1 MHVGVTCYR
10 GSVVPQRVC
19 RWRIE
24 HVIVTISTVDESFR
38 TYLNYLRHLKQLLQ
52 LETPDKA
59 VESVVESKAFSR
71 IQGGRVADDN
81 LRVLGQLVRNAWF
94 TEALIDLAGSNP
106 DLLPY
111 ANNWA
116 PIQFYY
122 VIYLTVR
129 ALMLAKGQHVSADHT
144 STLNA
149 LVTELRLRPQLFPP
163 PLRALC
169 TGDPDAGPISLE
181 GFVGVPNLQAFSTLS
196 ERSDPWASLATFLK
210 TTRRRDLARRIA
222 DWKSRNDRQ
231 RISRQQRSEVA
242 EALPPTSVFHAV
254 YRLRVRSNYVGA
266 DDFLRSMPDRHAA
279 ARYNEALR
287 AVGWRVMLSLELLIA
302 RYLGKRRYQEIL
314 DGFVKLER
322 GDAGSGLAP
331 ERARAFLSAW

>member
-1 MHVGVTCYR
+1 M
-10 GSVVPQRVC
+10 
-19 RWRIE
+19 E

-52 LETPDKA
+52 LDAPDKA
-59 VESVVESKAFSR
+59 VESIVQSKAFAR
-71 IQGGRVADDN
+71 IQGGRVTEEN

-111 ANNWA
+111 ANHWA

-122 VIYLTVR
+122 VIYLAVR
-129 ALMLAKGQHVSADHT
+129 GLMLAKGQHVNADHT

-149 LVTELRLRPQLFPP
+149 LVTELRLRPELFPP

-169 TGDPDAGPISLE
+169 TGDPDAEPISLE
-181 GFVGVPNLQAFSTLS
+181 GFVVVPQLRGFSTLS

-210 TTRRRDLARRIA
+210 TTRRRELAKKIA
-222 DWKSRNDRQ
+222 DWKQRKGRQ
-231 RISRQQRSEVA
+231 RISRQQKSELAGV
-242 EALPPTSVFHAV
+242 LPPTSVFHAV

-266 DDFLRSMPDRHAA
+266 DDFLRSMPDRRAA
-279 ARYNEALR
+279 EQYNEALR

-302 RYLGKRRYQEIL
+302 RYLGKRRYREIL
-314 DGFVKLER
+314 DGFVRLER
-322 GDAGSGLAP
+322 GDAGVGLAP
-331 ERARAFLSAW
+331 ERARAILSAW